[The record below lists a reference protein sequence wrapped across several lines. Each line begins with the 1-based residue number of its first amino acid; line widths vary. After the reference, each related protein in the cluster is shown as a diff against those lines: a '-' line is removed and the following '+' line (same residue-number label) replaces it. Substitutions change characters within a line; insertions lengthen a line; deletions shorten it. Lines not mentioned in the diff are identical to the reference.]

1 MIRLR
6 VTKMGLFKLG
16 KSDKGRLPQSPIEIF
31 DELRPRTQ
39 RVQYLWSH
47 QHSLLRTYTSGH
59 LEDKDLALELPTG
72 AGKTLVGLL
81 IAEFRRRSRSERVV
95 YLCPTRQL
103 SYQVAEQAKNFGID
117 VSVLVGPSK
126 DYDAAAFTR
135 YQRAEQIAISTYSSI
150 FNAKPR
156 ISDPEVILCDDAHA
170 ADNAVL
176 GMWSLDVNKFRDS
189 DFYWALIGILGNA
202 LPLGLRRRRDQDVS
216 TWIRIDSELIPLPLV
231 HMRSAELRAVFE
243 SYCPLKNEH
252 KYAWQRIAQHLD
264 GCNLY
269 VSTHEIHVRP
279 LVPPTETH
287 GTFADAK
294 QRIYMSATLSSGGDL
309 ERMWGVHRINRI
321 PAPEGWDSRST
332 GRRLILFP
340 SCMEKRED
348 ASAFAK
354 QFFESSDRTLAI
366 FPSKVTLDSVEKRL
380 PDGIGVLHAEDIES
394 SLDPFLNAAHP
405 AALLLANRYDGIDL
419 PGDTCRRL
427 VLAGMPGYGDLH
439 ETFLTRRLGAY
450 AQFRDRLRT
459 RVTQGLGRC
468 TREKNDYAAVLI
480 HGDDFLKWCSTKR
493 NTRGLNPELQAEIEF
508 GLDNS
513 AGSDLGRMV
522 ELQTAFLAQSDEW
535 VEADAF
541 IEEERK
547 KYRKES
553 EELSEVLHATSR
565 FEIDYQLSMW
575 NGEFS
580 RAYEGAL
587 KIVDKL
593 AGGSELKP
601 YRGFWHYQASVA
613 AFLEYKR
620 AEDVQWRT
628 RFNAKLQDARA
639 SFKGNTW
646 LAGLD
651 EISPPVAAAG
661 PERTTDPFPVLAE
674 FEKRR
679 VVGRSFDL
687 RMDEIR
693 SELASPKAKTFEAG
707 LVSLG
712 NLLGFESIGF
722 VDRQGAPDA
731 LWIYLERAIVFEAK
745 SEKKTQ
751 NPISLADVREALTH
765 RAWLVTHGFLEN
777 SMPTETILTSPS
789 STIVRDA
796 EAVADSLKHVDIQ
809 QLQMLFEEVRQVLS
823 SVQGQLRDLGEEEQ
837 RELIRAKY
845 LEAALDH
852 QEIVRRLTSRLA
864 RQLEVIGT
872 T

>member
-1 MIRLR
+1 
-6 VTKMGLFKLG
+6 MGLFKLG
-16 KSDKGRLPQSPIEIF
+16 KSDRGRLPHTPIEIF

-47 QHSLLRTYTSGH
+47 QHNILGTYTSEHSGT
-59 LEDKDLALELPTG
+59 KDLALELPTG

-103 SYQVAEQAKNFGID
+103 AYQVAEQADNFGID
-117 VSVLVGPSK
+117 VSVLVGPGK
-126 DYDAAAFTR
+126 DYDATAFTQ
-135 YQRAEQIAISTYSSI
+135 YQRAERIAISTYSSI

-156 ISDPEVILCDDAHA
+156 INDPEAILCDDAHA

-176 GMWSLDVNKFRDS
+176 GMWSLEINKVRDS
-189 DFYWALIGILGNA
+189 DFYWAVIGVLGNA
-202 LPLGLRRRRDQDVS
+202 LPLGLRRTRDQDYS
-216 TWIRIDSELIPLPLV
+216 TWIRTDSELIPLPLL
-231 HMRSAELRAVFE
+231 HPKSADLRRVLE
-243 SYCPLKNEH
+243 NYCSLKNEH
-252 KYAWQRIAQHLD
+252 KYAWHRIAQHLN

-269 VSTHEIHVRP
+269 VSTHEIHIRP

-287 GTFADAK
+287 APFADAK

-309 ERMWGVHRINRI
+309 ERMWGVPRIDRI

-340 SCMEKRED
+340 ACMEKRED
-348 ASAFAK
+348 ATGFGR
-354 QFFESSDRTLAI
+354 QFFQSSDRTLAI
-366 FPSKVTLDSVEKRL
+366 FPSKVGLEALEKRL
-380 PDGIGVLHAEDIES
+380 PDGIAVLHAEDIES
-394 SLDPFLNAAHP
+394 SLEPFLNATPP
-405 AALLLANRYDGIDL
+405 ATLLLANRYDGIDL

-427 VLAGMPGYGDLH
+427 ALAGMPGYGDLH

-459 RVTQGLGRC
+459 RITQGLGRC
-468 TREKNDYAAVLI
+468 TREKNDYAVVLI
-480 HGDDFLKWCSTKR
+480 HGDEFLKWCSTKR

-513 AGSDLGRMV
+513 AGSDLSRMV
-522 ELQTAFLAQSDEW
+522 ELQTAFLNQSDEW
-535 VEADAF
+535 VEADAY

-547 KYRKES
+547 KYKKES

-580 RAYEGAL
+580 RAYEIAL

-593 AGGSELKP
+593 SGGSELKP

-613 AFLEYKR
+613 AFLEFKR
-620 AEDVQWRT
+620 GEDVQWRT

-651 EISPPVAAAG
+651 EILPPVPVSG
-661 PERTTDPFPVLAE
+661 TERTTDPFPVLKE

-679 VVGRSFDL
+679 IVGRNFDL

-693 SELASPKAKTFEAG
+693 LELHSEKAKIFESG
-707 LVSLG
+707 LVGLG
-712 NLLGFESIGF
+712 NLLGFDSVGF

-731 LWIYLERAIVFEAK
+731 LWTYLEKAVVFEAK
-745 SEKKTQ
+745 SEKKAK
-751 NPISLADVREALTH
+751 NAIFLADVREALTH
-765 RAWLVTHGFLEN
+765 RAWLVTHGFLEE
-777 SMPTETILTSPS
+777 SMPTETVLVSSS
-789 STIVRDA
+789 STIAKEA
-796 EAVADSLKHVDIQ
+796 EAVADTLKHVDTQ
-809 QLQMLFEEVRQVLS
+809 QLRALFEEIRHVLGS
-823 SVQGQLRDLGEEEQ
+823 IQGQLRDLGEEEQ

-845 LEAALDH
+845 LEANLDH
-852 QEIVRRLTSRLA
+852 QAIVGRLCSRPV
-864 RQLEVIGT
+864 RHLEVVGT